1 MDETRRGRPPG
12 FDRAAALQAALH
24 LFWAHGYDATTTRA
38 ITLAMDIE
46 APSLYA
52 AFGSKRELFGQVV
65 ELYNRSY
72 RGFMARAL
80 TEEPTL
86 RAGLSRLLREA
97 AAAYTQPGKPPGCLI
112 IDAAVNCTCP
122 DVAQMLAGLRNDSV
136 NQLEKSSAAQL
147 RAANSPPTPMPTRW
161 RRTPALSCKA
171 WPPRPATAPPVTNC
185 KPQQRRPCRHGHGT
199 APRPNNAGPCAQ
211 PEKKS
216 SSPL

>member
-38 ITLAMDIE
+38 ITSAMDIE

-52 AFGSKRELFGQVV
+52 AFGSKHELFGQVV

-97 AAAYTQPGKPPGCLI
+97 AAAYTQPGKPPGCLF

-136 NQLEKSSAAQL
+136 NQLENVIGRAIARGELAADADAHTLATYTSVVMQGMAAQARDGTTRDQL
-147 RAANSPPTPMPTRW
+147 QAAAAQAMQ
-161 RRTPALSCKA
+161 A
-171 WPPRPATAPPVTNC
+171 WPWNSTAP
-185 KPQQRRPCRHGHGT
+185 Q
-199 APRPNNAGPCAQ
+199 
-211 PEKKS
+211 
-216 SSPL
+216 